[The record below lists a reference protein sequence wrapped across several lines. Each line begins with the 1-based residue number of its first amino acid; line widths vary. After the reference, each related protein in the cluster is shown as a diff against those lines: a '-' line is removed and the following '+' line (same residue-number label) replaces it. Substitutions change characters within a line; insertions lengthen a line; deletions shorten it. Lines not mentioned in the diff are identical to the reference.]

1 MLCNDARLRAF
12 LSAPEESGLYREV
25 SQHVEKCHRCCER
38 LLELSDA
45 GELLSEACETL
56 RQEGDLTV
64 VDRENGSSSVLV
76 AIDSLQGTEV
86 PIDFETVPLD
96 FLAPASHPEMLGRLG
111 RYEIE
116 KVIGTGGMGIVL
128 KGYDTELHR
137 IVAVKVLLPHLANSG
152 AARRRFSRE
161 AQSAAAVV
169 HEHVIPIYNVESDGD
184 IPYLVMQYVPGQSL
198 QGRVDEHGPLSIPEI
213 LRIGRQAAAGLAAAH
228 DQGVVHRDVKP
239 ANLLLEESLDRVLIS
254 DFGLAR
260 TVDDATLTR
269 TGIVA
274 GTPHYMSPEQAG
286 GEVVDRRTDLFSLG
300 SVLYF
305 MATGRPPFRADSPMA
320 ILNRIC
326 HEPHRPVDEINSGI
340 PVELADLIERLLAK
354 TPAARFESAREV
366 EARLSNILS
375 ELQQGGR
382 LRRRSWWRRWS
393 RVVRHWRK
401 AAQLASAGVLCI
413 LLGVLLASGLRP
425 RGGTPTGVAAA
436 AASVAANPD
445 AAAAPAPP
453 QNVPL
458 YPPAG
463 TLAPVIPAPQQW
475 GSVAVRQVDIDTFE
489 LDRSETA
496 RRIAG
501 LEESW
506 RRTGD
511 APEGVASDGVDSWD
525 QERLAIEAA
534 LNALTSGEPPGN
546 GVQVPLLRWS
556 GVPRLDLP
564 TAPSSAS
571 SPLPDPAIAADPAAL
586 PAPETS
592 PPEPP
597 RPEPPQPGS
606 STTDRK

>member
-1 MLCNDARLRAF
+1 MNMLCNDVRLRAF
-12 LSAPEESGLYREV
+12 LTAPEESGLFREV

-45 GELLSEACETL
+45 GPLVSEACETL

-64 VDRENGSSSVLV
+64 VNGDSRSSVLV
-76 AIDSLQGTEV
+76 SIDSLQGTEV
-86 PIDFETVPLD
+86 PIDFETIPLD

-116 KVIGTGGMGIVL
+116 QVIGTGGMGVVL

-169 HEHVIPIYNVESDGD
+169 HEHVIPIYNVEAEGD

-198 QGRVDEHGPLSIPEI
+198 QGRVDEHGPLSVPEI

-228 DQGVVHRDVKP
+228 DQGVIHRDVKP

-305 MATGRPPFRADSPMA
+305 MATGRPPFRADAPMA

-326 HEPHRPVDEINSGI
+326 HEPHRPVDEVNPGI
-340 PVELADLIERLLAK
+340 PVELADVIERLLAK
-354 TPAARFESAREV
+354 APAERFESARDV
-366 EARLSNILS
+366 EARLSKILS

-382 LRRRSWWRRWS
+382 LRRRGWWRRWS
-393 RVVRHWRK
+393 RVARNWRK
-401 AAQLASAGVLCI
+401 AAQLVSAGVLCTF
-413 LLGVLLASGLRP
+413 LGVLISGGLRAP
-425 RGGTPTGVAAA
+425 WRAQAVATLPAGSSEGFAAA
-436 AASVAANPD
+436 NDGSEPKAVGQPTAMVRPLWPKVVARPVEFADTFDIELREALQRLTGIEKTWIPSGPSPSEMFDSQPLDSWERERLEIETALQALAPERNASQPNSFRWPVFQAQELETASE
-445 AAAAPAPP
+445 PP
-453 QNVPL
+453 S
-458 YPPAG
+458 AG
-463 TLAPVIPAPQQW
+463 T
-475 GSVAVRQVDIDTFE
+475 
-489 LDRSETA
+489 
-496 RRIAG
+496 
-501 LEESW
+501 
-506 RRTGD
+506 
-511 APEGVASDGVDSWD
+511 
-525 QERLAIEAA
+525 
-534 LNALTSGEPPGN
+534 EP
-546 GVQVPLLRWS
+546 
-556 GVPRLDLP
+556 DE
-564 TAPSSAS
+564 
-571 SPLPDPAIAADPAAL
+571 I
-586 PAPETS
+586 

-597 RPEPPQPGS
+597 RPFNEPVGKS
-606 STTDRK
+606 R

>member
-38 LLELSDA
+38 LLQLSDA
-45 GELLSEACETL
+45 GELVSEACETL

-64 VDRENGSSSVLV
+64 VERENGSSSVLV
-76 AIDSLQGTEV
+76 TIDSLQGTEV

-137 IVAVKVLLPHLANSG
+137 IVAIKVLLPHLANSG

-169 HEHVIPIYNVESDGD
+169 HEHVIPIYNVESEGD
-184 IPYLVMQYVPGQSL
+184 IPYLVMQYVPGESL
-198 QGRVDEHGPLSIPEI
+198 QGRVDAHGPLSVPEI

-340 PVELADLIERLLAK
+340 PMELADVIERLLAK
-354 TPAARFESAREV
+354 APAERFDSARAV
-366 EARLSNILS
+366 EARLSSILS

-393 RVVRHWRK
+393 RVVRNWRK

-413 LLGVLLASGLRP
+413 LLGVVLASGLRP
-425 RGGTPTGVAAA
+425 RGGNPTMT
-436 AASVAANPD
+436 
-445 AAAAPAPP
+445 AAAAPPGGNPEVAGTSTRAL
-453 QNVPL
+453 QNIPL
-458 YPPAG
+458 QPAG
-463 TLAPVIPAPQQW
+463 TLAPLIRAPQW

-489 LDRSETA
+489 VDRSETA
-496 RRIAG
+496 RRITG

-506 RRTGD
+506 RWTGD
-511 APEGVASDGVDSWD
+511 VPESADAWE

-534 LNALTSGEPPGN
+534 LDVLTPADPTGN
-546 GVQVPLLRWS
+546 GASIPLLHWP
-556 GVPRLDLP
+556 GVPRLG
-564 TAPSSAS
+564 APPLGRPAN
-571 SPLPDPAIAADPAAL
+571 SPVVDPAVASDPAAP
-586 PAPETS
+586 PAEDAS

-597 RPEPPQPGS
+597 QSPRDPS
-606 STTDRK
+606 ATTRD